1 MGRGFLGLSR
11 VRSEYEFNLS
21 PFSPVIH
28 SQLKLGDLYRMS
40 ALFICFQEIQ
50 ESIKNREPQLNL
62 IRKQSGEFVHRGR
75 QIMEPYKRLLNRRW
89 DDLSARIGQ
98 LEEELEDTKKRAEEA
113 RAKGGR
119 VETEIIVTVRYETFF
134 RFRPN

>member
-1 MGRGFLGLSR
+1 MHWSITLCNWL
-11 VRSEYEFNLS
+11 ETK
-21 PFSPVIH
+21 
-28 SQLKLGDLYRMS
+28 SQLELRDLYRTLSM
-40 ALFICFQEIQ
+40 CFQEIQ

-75 QIMEPYKRLLNRRW
+75 QIMEPYKRLLDRRW
-89 DDLSARIGQ
+89 DDLSARISQ

-119 VETEIIVTVRYETFF
+119 VETEIIVTVR
-134 RFRPN
+134 

>member
-1 MGRGFLGLSR
+1 MHWSITLYNWL
-11 VRSEYEFNLS
+11 ETK
-21 PFSPVIH
+21 
-28 SQLKLGDLYRMS
+28 SQLELRDLYRTLSM
-40 ALFICFQEIQ
+40 CFQEIQ

-75 QIMEPYKRLLNRRW
+75 QIMEPYKRLLDRRW
-89 DDLSARIGQ
+89 DDLSARISQ

-119 VETEIIVTVRYETFF
+119 VETEIIVTVR
-134 RFRPN
+134 

>member
-1 MGRGFLGLSR
+1 MIISNLIFAIIVL
-11 VRSEYEFNLS
+11 RSIALYSSLE
-21 PFSPVIH
+21 
-28 SQLKLGDLYRMS
+28 SQLELGDFYRMR

-75 QIMEPYKRLLNRRW
+75 QIMEPYKRLLDRRW
-89 DDLSARIGQ
+89 DDLSARISQ

-113 RAKGGR
+113 RGKGGR
-119 VETEIIVTVRYETFF
+119 VETEIIVTVR
-134 RFRPN
+134 

>member
-1 MGRGFLGLSR
+1 MESVFKWSLCS
-11 VRSEYEFNLS
+11 
-21 PFSPVIH
+21 
-28 SQLKLGDLYRMS
+28 
-40 ALFICFQEIQ
+40 FILFQEIQ

-75 QIMEPYKRLLNRRW
+75 PIMEPYKRLLDRRW

-98 LEEELEDTKKRAEEA
+98 LEQDLDEAKRTAAEA

-119 VETEIIVTVRYETFF
+119 VETEIIVTVRKFSFF
-134 RFRPN
+134 VCN